1 MRNRSGASS
10 GNTLA
15 RTNATTN
22 LWRTERSR
30 RGMNE
35 QSHWR
40 RYAREA
46 AMKAVPKDKAEAA
59 ETRRRREAEAEAEAE
74 ETRRRL
80 EAEAEEEETRRR
92 REAEAEAEE
101 TRRRLEV
108 EAEEEETRRRREA
121 EAEAEETRRRR
132 EAKAEAEETRSQ
144 EADNKDESLQ
154 ILYKKPNL
162 SGQEVQTKLIELVG
176 KLAEARHK
184 NDGEEVVILEDKLA
198 KEVKMAALNP
208 SVDQTELSDNN
219 NLEQLNGQLETSNN
233 RVKILEEKLAKG
245 VEMTALNP
253 SVDHTEL
260 SDNNNLAQLNGQL
273 ETSNEEM
280 DNKEKYTAN
289 QWEDNYVHDLI
300 GRSNAINE
308 VVNLMVAIKVL
319 KNKYNSGGKRRTRR
333 RRGKRQQKKKRKTKR
348 KNKLKY
354 KK

>member
-59 ETRRRREAEAEAEAE
+59 ETRRRREA
-74 ETRRRL
+74 
-80 EAEAEEEETRRR
+80 
-92 REAEAEAEE
+92 EAEAEAEE

-280 DNKEKYTAN
+280 DN
-289 QWEDNYVHDLI
+289 YVHDLI